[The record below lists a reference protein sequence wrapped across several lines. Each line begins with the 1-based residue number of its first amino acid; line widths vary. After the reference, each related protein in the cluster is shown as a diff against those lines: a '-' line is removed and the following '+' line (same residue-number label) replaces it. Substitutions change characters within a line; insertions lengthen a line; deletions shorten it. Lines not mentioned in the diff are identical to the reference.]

1 MPFVYTLHYHRPWK
15 TLSYLGRPR
24 YKTLDVTKRSFY
36 DKKNLCS
43 WRVVQCT
50 RTAANRQTGS
60 RFAAKWCWDT
70 GGLRNHL
77 LRHGNAYRNSICKR
91 LRNIP
96 QVSAIGGWRCRIV
109 SNLQYLLHCIVYN
122 ILTIDFWSFHAL
134 RTWKVQVVMF
144 SYHAT
149 HFHSLLTCASLDFRY
164 VNVWFDIRCDDSST
178 TVDES

>member
-1 MPFVYTLHYHRPWK
+1 MPFVYTLYYHGPWK

-60 RFAAKWCWDT
+60 RFAAKWCCDT
-70 GGLRNHL
+70 RDLRNHL

-91 LRNIP
+91 LWKY
-96 QVSAIGGWRCRIV
+96 SASVCDRGLKMLSNRVESCRIV
-109 SNLQYLLHCIVYN
+109 SNRQHLLHCIQ
-122 ILTIDFWSFHAL
+122 TIDFRSFLAL

-144 SYHAT
+144 SYHTT
-149 HFHSLLTCASLDFRY
+149 HFHSLLTCAPLDFRY
-164 VNVWFDIRCDDSST
+164 VNAWFDIRCDD
-178 TVDES
+178 